1 MNYYEILG
9 LSKNATQ
16 TEIKRS
22 YKKLVKKY
30 HPDVNSG
37 DKTFAEQAI
46 KQINEAYAILS
57 NSEKKLAYD
66 ETLKPSFETTYK
78 APETETS
85 NTQTAESAFTNF
97 MVEKLNHLTVKRQIQ
112 IFVLIFLITL
122 SLFFM
127 NLFQVSYYLTP
138 SSDTNITATN
148 TTNTTLPNNPLENA
162 LEDFD
167 YNQTE
172 LDDVLNDF
180 WKSHFEED
188 YSNYEF

>member
-30 HPDVNSG
+30 HPDLYSG

>member
-1 MNYYEILG
+1 MNYYEILN

-16 TEIKRS
+16 TEIKHS

-30 HPDVNSG
+30 HPDLYLG
-37 DKTFAEQAI
+37 DKNFAEQKI
-46 KQINEAYAILS
+46 KQINEAYDILS

-66 ETLKPSFETTYK
+66 ETLKPSFETSYK
-78 APETETS
+78 APETKPS
-85 NTQTAESAFTNF
+85 NAQTAESVFTNF

-112 IFVLIFLITL
+112 IFVLIFLMTL

-138 SSDTNITATN
+138 HSDINTTASN
-148 TTNTTLPNNPLENA
+148 TTNTNSQNNPLENT
-162 LEDFD
+162 LEAFD

-172 LDDVLNDF
+172 LEDILNDF
-180 WKSHFEED
+180 WKPHFEED

>member
-1 MNYYEILG
+1 MNYYEILN

-30 HPDVNSG
+30 HPDLYLG
-37 DKTFAEQAI
+37 DKNFAEQKI
-46 KQINEAYAILS
+46 KQINEAYDILS

-66 ETLKPSFETTYK
+66 ETLKPSFETPYK
-78 APETETS
+78 APETKPS
-85 NTQTAESAFTNF
+85 NAQTAESVFTNF

-112 IFVLIFLITL
+112 IFVLIFLMTL

-138 SSDTNITATN
+138 PSDINTTASN
-148 TTNTTLPNNPLENA
+148 TTNTNSQNNPLENT
-162 LEDFD
+162 LEAFD

-172 LDDVLNDF
+172 LEDILNDF
-180 WKSHFEED
+180 WKPHFEED

>member
-30 HPDVNSG
+30 HPDLYSG
-37 DKTFAEQAI
+37 DKNFAEQAI

-66 ETLKPSFETTYK
+66 ETLKPAFETTYK
-78 APETETS
+78 APEPQTS
-85 NTQTAESAFTNF
+85 TARTAESAFTNF

-138 SSDTNITATN
+138 PSDTNTTATN
-148 TTNTTLPNNPLENA
+148 DTNTTSQNNSLENT
-162 LEDFD
+162 LEAFD

-172 LDDVLNDF
+172 LDDVFSDF
-180 WKSHFEED
+180 WKSYFEED
-188 YSNYEF
+188 YTSLEF